1 MTMPDEVPSQP
12 DLGGQNPPEALATAI
27 RSNQPAQVARV
38 LERHPELAGQ
48 RLDEP
53 LPGAPFG
60 TTPLLAAV
68 AQANREIIALLLQR
82 GADINQ
88 RSHWWAGGFGV
99 LDDDR
104 GLAGFLIERGAIV
117 DAHAAARLGMLE
129 RLRELIASDPAMVH
143 ARGGD
148 GQTPLH
154 LASTCEIAALL
165 LEHGAELDALDVD
178 HESTPA
184 QYLVRDHQPVARD
197 LVRRGCRTDIL
208 MCAALGDLEG
218 VRRHLATNPHS
229 IHTAVNES
237 WFPKRDPRA
246 GGTIY
251 LWKLGHDK
259 TAHLVARE
267 FGHEDI
273 FQLLM
278 EHTPPELELAL
289 ACELGDEP
297 AFRRLLAQRPDLA
310 RT

>member
-104 GLAGFLIERGAIV
+104 GLAGFLIERGATLT
-117 DAHAAARLGMLE
+117 AHAASRLGMLD
-129 RLRELIASDPAMVH
+129 ELEQLISMNPDLVH

-154 LASTCEIAALL
+154 FAANVDVARYLL
-165 LEHGAELDALDVD
+165 DHGEDIDARDID

-184 QYLVRDHQPVARD
+184 QW
-197 LVRRGCRTDIL
+197 
-208 MCAALGDLEG
+208 M
-218 VRRHLATNPHS
+218 
-229 IHTAVNES
+229 
-237 WFPKRDPRA
+237 
-246 GGTIY
+246 
-251 LWKLGHDK
+251 
-259 TAHLVARE
+259 
-267 FGHEDI
+267 
-273 FQLLM
+273 
-278 EHTPPELELAL
+278 
-289 ACELGDEP
+289 
-297 AFRRLLAQRPDLA
+297 
-310 RT
+310 